1 MKNSILI
8 LLCLCAQLFSLEA
21 QDRTIEIKKVVKS
34 KEEWKKQLTA
44 EQFNVTREAGTERAY
59 SGTYWDNHKTGTY
72 YCICC
77 NLPLFSSATK
87 FESGTGWPSFYQPL
101 KKAYVI
107 EHVDNSLG
115 IARTEVVCAQCNA
128 HLGHV
133 FNDGPEPTGLRYCM
147 NSVALKFVAGK

>member
-87 FESGTGWPSFYQPL
+87 FESGTGWPSFYQLL

>member
-107 EHVDNSLG
+107 EHVDN
-115 IARTEVVCAQCNA
+115 
-128 HLGHV
+128 LGHV

>member
-107 EHVDNSLG
+107 EPVSY
-115 IARTEVVCAQCNA
+115 T
-128 HLGHV
+128 HLVLFPIFSKHKTKGV
-133 FNDGPEPTGLRYCM
+133 R
-147 NSVALKFVAGK
+147 

>member
-21 QDRTIEIKKVVKS
+21 QIKKVVKS